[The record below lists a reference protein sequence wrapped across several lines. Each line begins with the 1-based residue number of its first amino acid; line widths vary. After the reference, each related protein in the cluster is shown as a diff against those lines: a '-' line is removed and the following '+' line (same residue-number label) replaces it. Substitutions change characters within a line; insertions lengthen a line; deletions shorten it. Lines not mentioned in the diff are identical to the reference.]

1 MLLGI
6 MVNNICAQ
14 PLKATSTKIKHSQNT
29 CKAIFRNSLYN
40 ILHLS
45 AVNSTHPK
53 RWYLTSRTLKRSLK
67 YSSVFAT

>member
-6 MVNNICAQ
+6 MVNTIYAQ
-14 PLKATSTKIKHSQNT
+14 PLKATSTKFEHSQNT

-45 AVNSTHPK
+45 AVNSTRPK
-53 RWYLTSRTLKRSLK
+53 RW
-67 YSSVFAT
+67 